1 MRTNKVETRTNK
13 KISKEL
19 KQYIVEIKKANVCQ
33 ICGESRWYVLDF
45 HHLGDKDY
53 EISDLLRFGSKKLL
67 IKELNKCI
75 PLCANCH
82 REVHYLERCGNSD
95 GRVLR

>member
-1 MRTNKVETRTNK
+1 MRTNKIETRTNK

-45 HHLGDKDY
+45 HHINKKTV
-53 EISDLLRFGSKKLL
+53 EISTLARQRVSLQRLKLE
-67 IKELNKCI
+67 IDKCI
-75 PLCANCH
+75 IVCSNCH
-82 REVHYLERCGNSD
+82 RELHYKEKFKT
-95 GRVLR
+95 